1 MKTRLMLLIVGSVFL
16 AVLAPFCRGNDE
28 GSAPQKADD
37 TPEKRVYTHD
47 TKLRLQPAYRLWQ
60 QYDPNSARYAFRAKT
75 PREARSWQRKT
86 RKALNELL
94 GFQDEPR
101 VEPQT
106 RVLEQVDKG
115 DYTREKVLI
124 RTTAYTEMP
133 VYILLPKGLPQP
145 LPLVIALHGHGY
157 GAKDIVGIRKDGAD
171 RDEPE
176 GYQKDFAVAL
186 CRRGFA
192 VAAPEIS
199 CFGERQ
205 TDFSYLNKELG
216 QGAPKSC
223 AHTAALAS
231 HLGGSA
237 LGLRVLDTKRLVDY
251 LQTRPDMDVSR
262 LGMMGISGGGMLTFF
277 TTALD
282 ERIKA
287 CVVSGYFCTFR
298 DSVLAMGHCQ
308 CNYVHGLSQ
317 FGEMSDIVGLIAPR
331 PMLVEAGSLDPIF
344 PIDAVKASV
353 RRARQVY
360 KFFGADGQVET
371 DYFEGRHQ
379 ISGKRAYDF
388 LMEKL
393 TTPTRPTAK

>member
-1 MKTRLMLLIVGSVFL
+1 MRSKQFELIIACMCTL
-16 AVLAPFCRGNDE
+16 VLFAGDKSIGGGE
-28 GSAPQKADD
+28 
-37 TPEKRVYTHD
+37 TPEEKTNSAAKEVYD
-47 TKLRLQPAYRLWQ
+47 NDAKLRLQPAYGLWKR
-60 QYDPNSARYAFRAKT
+60 YDPNSAKYAFRAKSVK
-75 PREARSWQRKT
+75 EARLWQKKVRS
-86 RKALNELL
+86 ALNKVL
-94 GFQDEPR
+94 GFQDEAKVDPQPR
-101 VEPQT
+101 L
-106 RVLEQVDKG
+106 LEKVNKG

-133 VYILLPKGLPQP
+133 VYILLPKGAPRP
-145 LPLVIALHGHGY
+145 VPVVIALHGHGY
-157 GAKDIVGIRKDGAD
+157 GVKDIVGIRKDGSE

-216 QGAPKSC
+216 QGAPKTC

-251 LQTRPDMDVSR
+251 LYSREQMDVSR

-277 TTALD
+277 ATALD
-282 ERIKA
+282 KRVKA
-287 CVVSGYFCTFR
+287 CVISGYFCTFR
-298 DSVLAMGHCQ
+298 DSIFAMGHCS
-308 CNYVHGLSQ
+308 CNYVPGLSR
-317 FGEMSDIVGLIAPR
+317 FGDMSDIVGLIAPR

-344 PIDAVKASV
+344 PIESVKASV
-353 RRARQVY
+353 RRAKEVY
-360 KFFGADGQVET
+360 KVFGAESQTET
-371 DYFEGRHQ
+371 DYFEGKHQ
-379 ISGKRAYDF
+379 ISGRRAYDF

-393 TTPTRPTAK
+393 GK